1 MNPSALFVAGGWNG
15 HTPFESA
22 NLIASLLQA
31 EGYTTEISD
40 TLDIFLD
47 TDKLRTFDVI
57 VPTWTMGEI
66 TPQQEQG
73 LLSAVESGVGV
84 AGWHGTMGDSF
95 RNSSQYQFM
104 VGGQFVA
111 HPGNIIEYTVNITRH
126 DHPITQGL
134 QDFSIRSEQYYLHVD
149 PSNDVLATTRVS
161 GDSVAWVEGTLMPVT
176 WTRRWGQGK
185 VMYCSIG
192 HTVADFDVV
201 EALEMVK
208 RGLIWASRARSE
220 G

>member
-161 GDSVAWVEGTLMPVT
+161 GDSVAWGEGTLMPVT

-201 EALEMVK
+201 EAREMVK